1 MKEKIKMNKPE
12 RPNIYY
18 GQSKVEQ
25 AKNYETLL
33 EYTNNLENY
42 VFYLESTIQK
52 FDEIEKVSK
61 EEMIRALSEVFSI
74 VQSALPPGYGSPTA

>member
-1 MKEKIKMNKPE
+1 MKEKIKINKPE

-61 EEMIRALSEVFSI
+61 EEMIKALEEIFS
-74 VQSALPPGYGSPTA
+74 VARSVLPPGNGMPS